1 MRVLPNLDTMLK
13 QIPPIFKNFYFLVG
27 VFFLFWIAF
36 IDSNDLLTQYR
47 LGSKLTNLEDEKAY
61 YTEKIEEVKKDR
73 EELLSDKELLEKFAR
88 EKYLMKKP
96 TEDIFVVVEE
106 EN

>member
-1 MRVLPNLDTMLK
+1 MLK
-13 QIPPIFKNFYFLVG
+13 KIPSIFKNFYFLIG
-27 VFFLFWIAF
+27 VFFLFWIVF

-47 LGSKLTNLEDEKAY
+47 LGSKLSNLEDEKAY
-61 YTEKIEEVKKDR
+61 YNKKIEEVKKDR
-73 EELLSDKELLEKFAR
+73 EELMSNKELLEKFAR

>member
-1 MRVLPNLDTMLK
+1 MLK
-13 QIPPIFKNFYFLVG
+13 RIPSIFKNFYFLVG

-47 LGSKLTNLEDEKAY
+47 LGRKLTNLEDEKAY
-61 YTEKIEEVKKDR
+61 YTDKIEEVKKDR

-106 EN
+106 GK